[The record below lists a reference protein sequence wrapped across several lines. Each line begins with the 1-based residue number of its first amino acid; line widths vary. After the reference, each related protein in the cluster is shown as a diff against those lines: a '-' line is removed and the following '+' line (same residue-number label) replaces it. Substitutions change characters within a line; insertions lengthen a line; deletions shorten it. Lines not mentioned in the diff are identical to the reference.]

1 MGRELNDREKKI
13 VLGGGIA
20 AALLILFGLII
31 IPFNT
36 ATKRYER
43 EIKEKSEKLAMM
55 IAFQDELKSLRD
67 ASNAGSIPVP
77 PANFTLLTFLENLA
91 IEAGIKEKITKMKP
105 SSPEIEGGLKT
116 TAVEIKLEKL
126 DLEQLVSFLYKVEK
140 NRQIAFKTKRLVVKT
155 RFDNKQ
161 LLDATFQ
168 VINIVPNNG

>member
-1 MGRELNDREKKI
+1 MRRELEDREKKI
-13 VLGGGIA
+13 LLGGGIVSA
-20 AALLILFGLII
+20 ILILVGLVI

-36 ATKRYER
+36 AQNKYER
-43 EIKEKSEKLAMM
+43 EIKEKSEKLATM
-55 IAFQDELKSLRD
+55 ISLRQQLREIQSASD
-67 ASNAGSIPVP
+67 AGAIPEP
-77 PANFTLLTFLENLA
+77 PPNYTLLTFLENLA

-105 SSPEIEGGLKT
+105 DNPEIEGALKI

-140 NRQIAFKTKRLVVKT
+140 NRQIIFKTKRLAVKT

-168 VINIVPNNG
+168 VVNIVPNKG